1 LASIGLSTNLLKAI
15 PAVLAE
21 TKATK
26 IQNIFSQDGNP
37 FSIINT
43 ADSPKGMAKIVWE
56 NFTNS
61 KYVLILFI
69 TCLQNLVMKFIINY
83 KLYLK

>member
-1 LASIGLSTNLLKAI
+1 
-15 PAVLAE
+15 
-21 TKATK
+21 
-26 IQNIFSQDGNP
+26 
-37 FSIINT
+37 
-43 ADSPKGMAKIVWE
+43 MAKIVWE

-83 KLYLK
+83 KLY